1 MRVEQAN
8 ALRRQLW
15 AAAAV
20 AIACINNS
28 VAQDVYPT
36 RDVKIIVT
44 FPAGGGVDVTARYL
58 AEYMRKSFG
67 QSVVVDNRPG
77 ASGMI
82 GTQLVAKAA
91 PDGYTTLMTAGEI
104 ALNPH
109 LYKQQMAYDWEKD
122 LTPISLLVIVPNVLA
137 VHTDV
142 PAKNVR
148 ELIAYAKNNP
158 GKLTFSS
165 SGVGNPQQLTGEL
178 FNKMAGVKVIH
189 VPFKGSAPAL
199 ADVAGKHITMTYAS
213 IGAAQPFMESGKLRP
228 LAVTSLQRVS
238 ILPDV
243 PTIAETL
250 PGFQL
255 VNFFGFLG
263 PANLPD
269 PVLRKLNAAVA
280 QALKNP
286 ELGAKMK
293 ALGFEPAPDTPE
305 QFREYIKSRSREWEK
320 IIVDADIKLEE

>member
-1 MRVEQAN
+1 VEQAN
-8 ALRRQLW
+8 ALRKLLW
-15 AAAAV
+15 VAAAA
-20 AIACINNS
+20 AIGYTSHGA
-28 VAQDVYPT
+28 AQDQFPT

-82 GTQLVAKAA
+82 GTGLVAKAA

-109 LYKQQMAYDWEKD
+109 LYKQMAYDWEKD

-142 PAKNVR
+142 PAKSIR
-148 ELIAYAKNNP
+148 ELIAYAKSNP

-165 SGVGNPQQLTGEL
+165 SGVGNPQQLTGEM
-178 FNKMAGVKVIH
+178 FNKMAGVTITH

-213 IGAAQPFMESGKLRP
+213 IGAAQPLMESGKLKA

-269 PVLRKLNAAVA
+269 PVLHKLNAAVV

-286 ELGAKMK
+286 ELAGKLK
-293 ALGFEPAPDTPE
+293 GLGFEPAPDTPE

-320 IIVDADIKLEE
+320 IIVDADIKLEQ